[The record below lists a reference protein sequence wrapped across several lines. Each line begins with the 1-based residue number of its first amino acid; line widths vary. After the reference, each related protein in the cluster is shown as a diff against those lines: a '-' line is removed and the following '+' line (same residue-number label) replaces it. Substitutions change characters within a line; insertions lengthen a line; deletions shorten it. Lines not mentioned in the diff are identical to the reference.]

1 MSSLFERLDLT
12 KYNRKLKQSLSQR
25 IDLTRPIKLRCQSC
39 RLRLQAEWEF
49 CPNCGFPL
57 RNFSEKSRH
66 CIWIDISNMA
76 VLPEYQETMSAI
88 FMEAFSRLYG
98 AFRGVQVFLTTEPP
112 NSQEWQD
119 KFTHVYVFADSQPV
133 DYLGVA
139 SFLLGDGLD
148 YTTHG
153 AMPPSFHAEQIN
165 LMNSAI
171 RRYKTEEQ
179 C

>member
-1 MSSLFERLDLT
+1 
-12 KYNRKLKQSLSQR
+12 
-25 IDLTRPIKLRCQSC
+25 
-39 RLRLQAEWEF
+39 LRLQAEWEF

-139 SFLLGDGLD
+139 SFLLGKVTGHAIIRIDQVFYASCRGNLSISSLSNLIANTIAHDDGLD

>member
-1 MSSLFERLDLT
+1 
-12 KYNRKLKQSLSQR
+12 
-25 IDLTRPIKLRCQSC
+25 
-39 RLRLQAEWEF
+39 LRLQAEWEF

-139 SFLLGDGLD
+139 SFLLGKVTGHAIIRIDQVFYASCRGDGLD